1 MLESR
6 REPPASPLPA
16 YDFVCPPTILFGA
29 GRLGELGTA
38 AASLGRT
45 AWLVGGRK
53 SLVESGVLQ
62 RAEATLAAAGLDT
75 RLVVT
80 ADGEPTVDQVAAALA
95 SLPRGRMHETVV
107 IAIGGGSAIDLAKAI
122 AALAANLPDH
132 LDDFDA
138 AVVDHLEGVGRGL
151 AIRIPP
157 LPVVAVPTTAG
168 TGAEATRNAVIS
180 CPRRGFKKSM
190 RSPLMVPRLAV
201 VDPELTRSCDRG
213 TTAASGLDCITQLIE
228 SFVCRVAKPL
238 PRAIVLDGLP
248 RAVSALPRALESPSD
263 IDARAAMSHA
273 ALLSGMALA
282 NSGLGMAHG
291 VAAALGVE
299 CGTPHGLA
307 CAMLLPVAM
316 RVNREAAQGDFAILE
331 RAFDPAASGEDVAA
345 ADAFLR
351 RIERLCD
358 AVGTPRR
365 LRDLGLRRDRLGWLA
380 QNSGGASMRGNPLE
394 LDAASLLPILERAY

>member
-1 MLESR
+1 
-6 REPPASPLPA
+6 
-16 YDFVCPPTILFGA
+16 
-29 GRLGELGTA
+29 
-38 AASLGRT
+38 
-45 AWLVGGRK
+45 
-53 SLVESGVLQ
+53 
-62 RAEATLAAAGLDT
+62 
-75 RLVVT
+75 
-80 ADGEPTVDQVAAALA
+80 
-95 SLPRGRMHETVV
+95 
-107 IAIGGGSAIDLAKAI
+107 
-122 AALAANLPDH
+122 
-132 LDDFDA
+132 
-138 AVVDHLEGVGRGL
+138 
-151 AIRIPP
+151 
-157 LPVVAVPTTAG
+157 
-168 TGAEATRNAVIS
+168 
-180 CPRRGFKKSM
+180 
-190 RSPLMVPRLAV
+190 
-201 VDPELTRSCDRG
+201 
-213 TTAASGLDCITQLIE
+213 
-228 SFVCRVAKPL
+228 
-238 PRAIVLDGLP
+238 
-248 RAVSALPRALESPSD
+248 LPRALESPSD